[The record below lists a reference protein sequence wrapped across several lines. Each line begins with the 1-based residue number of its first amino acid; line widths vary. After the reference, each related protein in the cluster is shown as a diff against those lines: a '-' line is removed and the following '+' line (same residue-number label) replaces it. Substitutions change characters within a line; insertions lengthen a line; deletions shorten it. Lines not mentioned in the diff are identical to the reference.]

1 MRHRREKRKRA
12 NKHIKAKAQN
22 VENTRYKGK
31 KSKQISEYV
40 MAKTL

>member
-1 MRHRREKRKRA
+1 MRHRREERKRA

-31 KSKQISEYV
+31 NPRK
-40 MAKTL
+40 